1 MLELS
6 LAATTA
12 EELAAA
18 VEEEAA
24 VDDCSTREDEVVDS
38 DWTLTAES
46 RTAPTSAS
54 PDICL
59 DVDKRDMGRGM
70 DRVMGGGRGRSR
82 DLMLY

>member
-6 LAATTA
+6 LAAATA

-24 VDDCSTREDEVVDS
+24 VDDCSTLEDEVVDS

-59 DVDKRDMGRGM
+59 DEVKRDMGRGMGM
-70 DRVMGGGRGRSR
+70 DRVMGGGGRG
-82 DLMLY
+82 